1 MRSGPIRYRL
11 GVLAGASMAG
21 AVIAVSPARA
31 CGGPGDLPCQL
42 DRLVYCGSPVLCVR
56 SKQFC
61 ESFSPRLDQSG
72 RCAALPANDIPPPQ
86 PVNYGGVTTGYVV
99 RVDLTKVAPIV
110 PHTSDPPLC
119 PAGNLASVVHNLPQ
133 MPTDNWVND
142 PAYAPRLAVN
152 GSFFEVRSGTTP
164 WTEKCAH
171 IFAYTLSNGEEVRPP
186 ELIETSNG
194 ETLTPATL
202 LFYGPQA
209 SVPAEIK
216 LYNTFHVPPPGVTDA
231 ISGAQLVNGGIYA
244 GDGIA
249 GPLAGQAH
257 QRTAVG
263 LTQDKTTLIVVTVSG
278 TDASGR
284 IALQPL
290 ADYLIS
296 LGAWD
301 AINLDGGGS
310 AQLYYR
316 GNDGKEI
323 LSVPSDTP
331 TGYDGPGRFYRPVGN
346 FLGFK

>member
-11 GVLAGASMAG
+11 GTPAAVSMAC
-21 AVIAVSPARA
+21 ALFAASPSWA
-31 CGGPGDLPCQL
+31 CGGAGDLPCQV
-42 DRLVYCGSPVLCVR
+42 DRLAYCGSPVLCQR
-56 SKQFC
+56 SKQMC
-61 ESFSPRLDQSG
+61 DPAAPRLDQNG
-72 RCAALPANDIPPPQ
+72 RCAALPANDIPAPQ
-86 PVNYGGVTTGYVV
+86 QINYNGVTSGYVA
-99 RVDLTKVAPIV
+99 RIDLTKVASIV
-110 PHTSDPPLC
+110 PHTSDPASC
-119 PAGNLASVVHNLPQ
+119 PAGNLASVVPNRPQ
-133 MPTDNWVND
+133 MPTDHWIDD

-152 GSFFEVRSGTTP
+152 GSFFEVRQNNTP

-171 IFAYTLSNGEEVRPP
+171 IFAYTVSNGAKVRQP

-202 LFYGPQA
+202 LFFSPQA
-209 SVPAEIK
+209 NPPAQIIPYK
-216 LYNTFHVPPPGVTDA
+216 APVPPLGVTNA
-231 ISGAQLVNGGIYA
+231 ISGAQLVNGGKYA
-244 GDGIA
+244 GNGVA
-249 GPLAGQAH
+249 GPVATQAH

-263 LTQDKTTLIVVTVSG
+263 LTQDNSTLIVVTVSG

-284 IALQPL
+284 IALEPL

-316 GNDGKEI
+316 GDHGLEI
-323 LSVPSDTP
+323 ASVPSDTP
-331 TGYDGPGRFYRPVGN
+331 TGYDGPQRFYRPVGN